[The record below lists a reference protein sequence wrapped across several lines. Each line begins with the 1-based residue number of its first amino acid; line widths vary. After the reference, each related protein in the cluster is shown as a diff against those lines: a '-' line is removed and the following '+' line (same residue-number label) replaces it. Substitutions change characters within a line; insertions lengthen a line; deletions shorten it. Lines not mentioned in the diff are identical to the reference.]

1 MRSLSSFF
9 IKLFFFLFIL
19 IVIGSLI
26 RTIWT
31 SYQALENVKQEE
43 KNVQILENETQKI
56 EEKLQNATS
65 SFELERRARED
76 LQLQKSGESVIK
88 VE

>member
-9 IKLFFFLFIL
+9 IKLFFSLFVL
-19 IVIGSLI
+19 IVVGSLI

-31 SYQALENVKQEE
+31 SYQALESVKQEE
-43 KNVQILENETQKI
+43 KNVQILENETKKM

-65 SFELERRARED
+65 SFELERRVRED